1 MTFSQQPQQAADDS
15 VEAVV
20 TDFLIRNPQFLRQHP
35 DLLAQ
40 LDIPHPCGAAVSLLE
55 YQARVLR
62 ERNRQLQQRLDE
74 LLAVARDNDR
84 LAERIHHLTL
94 ELISAPHLEAVL
106 FVLKDE
112 LRRNFD
118 CDAIVIRLLGSG
130 DGPDWVAPEAPELE
144 LFAPLL
150 KAPRPLCGR
159 LTREQLHFLFGDS
172 AVAIGST
179 ALVPLFDGRLLGLLA
194 IGSYWPERF
203 QPGMGTVFL
212 RQLGAVAGRALQR
225 YLPAAP

>member
-1 MTFSQQPQQAADDS
+1 MRSLARPAPAATPF
-15 VEAVV
+15 VEV
-20 TDFLIRNPQFLRQHP
+20 
-35 DLLAQ
+35 
-40 LDIPHPCGAAVSLLE
+40 
-55 YQARVLR
+55 R
-62 ERNRQLQQRLDE
+62 E
-74 LLAVARDNDR
+74 
-84 LAERIHHLTL
+84 
-94 ELISAPHLEAVL
+94 S
-106 FVLKDE
+106 
-112 LRRNFD
+112 
-118 CDAIVIRLLGSG
+118 
-130 DGPDWVAPEAPELE
+130 
-144 LFAPLL
+144 PLL

>member
-1 MTFSQQPQQAADDS
+1 PLSTPPPPRPLLTIRRPPRSTLFPYTTLFRSGPDHMTFSQQPQQAADDS

-40 LDIPHPCGAAVSLLE
+40 LDIPHPCGAAGSLLE

-118 CDAIVIRLLGSG
+118 C
-130 DGPDWVAPEAPELE
+130 
-144 LFAPLL
+144 
-150 KAPRPLCGR
+150 
-159 LTREQLHFLFGDS
+159 
-172 AVAIGST
+172 
-179 ALVPLFDGRLLGLLA
+179 
-194 IGSYWPERF
+194 
-203 QPGMGTVFL
+203 
-212 RQLGAVAGRALQR
+212 
-225 YLPAAP
+225 